1 MGKVM
6 PLLSICIPTYN
17 RINKL
22 QKLIFNILNF
32 PSQDI
37 EVVVVNNASTDN
49 TLEVLS
55 QIEDRRLS
63 IYSNDVNI
71 GGMRNIIM
79 SLSKSSGIYTLFC
92 LDKDWI
98 EIVNLSRFISVLSG
112 HENIICGY
120 CELDILKEKP
130 NEYFSTGID
139 GIKHLGYLSK
149 HPSGYFFR
157 TYELHNSSLLQNFI
171 VQKDSFDFC
180 IDLLC
185 TDLAAVGASCIVRF
199 PLAFSAN
206 FTAKYD
212 IEPPIKTYSYT
223 KDNVFFHPK
232 QRMNAL
238 YRYISHILTLG
249 LPPKEQKELIYD
261 LFRKGLIVSTFGYKN
276 IMGNGAI
283 CSHYNIELEN
293 ISLLKL
299 IIIDI
304 KYCKYF
310 VKSDIHISWL
320 EKVFVCINVHIVLII
335 KKTLKIFIKNKNRL
349 RGDQY
354 DAF

>member
-1 MGKVM
+1 
-6 PLLSICIPTYN
+6 
-17 RINKL
+17 L
-22 QKLIFNILNF
+22 QKLILNILDF

-55 QIEDRRLS
+55 QIKDGRLS

-71 GGMRNIIM
+71 GGMCNIIM

-98 EIVNLSRFISVLSG
+98 ETVNLSRFISVLSE
-112 HENIICGY
+112 HKNTICGY
-120 CELDILKEKP
+120 CELDILKEEP

-171 VQKDSFDFC
+171 FQKDSFDFC

-199 PLAFSAN
+199 PLVFSAN

-212 IEPPIKTYSYT
+212 IEPPIKTYTYT
-223 KDNVFFHPK
+223 KDNVFFHPR
-232 QRMNAL
+232 QRMNEL
-238 YRYISHILTLG
+238 YRYISHLSTLNI
-249 LPPKEQKELIYD
+249 PKKNKKKLIYD
-261 LFRKGLIVSTFGYKN
+261 LFQRGLIVSTLGYKK
-276 IMGNGAI
+276 IMNNEAI
-283 CSHYNIELEN
+283 CSHYNIEN
-293 ISLLKL
+293 KDISLLKL

-320 EKVFVCINVHIVLII
+320 EKIFVCISDHIVLLV
-335 KKTLKIFIKNKNRL
+335 KKTLNTFIKNKNKL
-349 RGDQY
+349 RGEKY
-354 DAF
+354 DTF